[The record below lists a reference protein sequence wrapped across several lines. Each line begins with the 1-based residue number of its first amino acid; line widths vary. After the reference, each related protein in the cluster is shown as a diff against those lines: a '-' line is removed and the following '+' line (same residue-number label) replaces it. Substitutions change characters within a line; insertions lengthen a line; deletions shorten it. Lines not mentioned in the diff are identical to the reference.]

1 MKEENK
7 VCFASREEAIEQGY
21 EPCKICKP

>member
-7 VCFASREEAIEQGY
+7 VCFLTREEAIEQGY
-21 EPCKICKP
+21 EPCKKCKP